1 MPQERPSF
9 FVRTLPRVR
18 PLLSFRWGRIMNATA
33 RIVTSKTIP
42 AQKRNMIEKILSL
55 TAESWNDLF
64 QVVSVAAAAVAF
76 VALVGTALTG
86 RRVSQRQAETIRN
99 LDIKVA
105 EQQERAAKAEL
116 ALEEV
121 MKR

>member
-1 MPQERPSF
+1 
-9 FVRTLPRVR
+9 
-18 PLLSFRWGRIMNATA
+18 
-33 RIVTSKTIP
+33 
-42 AQKRNMIEKILSL
+42 MIEKILSL